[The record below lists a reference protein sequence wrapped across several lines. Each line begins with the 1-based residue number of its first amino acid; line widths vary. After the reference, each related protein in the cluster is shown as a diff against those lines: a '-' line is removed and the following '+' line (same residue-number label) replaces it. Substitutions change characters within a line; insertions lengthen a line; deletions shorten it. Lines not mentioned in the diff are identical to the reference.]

1 MSTNRSPLKAI
12 RAKCLRC
19 SDGSKSEVRL
29 CPVETCPL
37 WPFRSGHRLPKEIVE
52 GEGGEEKNLNNSG
65 FSDESGDSDEE
76 DDE

>member
-19 SDGSKSEVRL
+19 SDGSKLEVRL

-37 WPFRSGHRLPKEIVE
+37 WPFRSGHRLPKEIIE
-52 GEGGEEKNLNNSG
+52 GEGGDEKTLNNSG
-65 FSDESGDSDEE
+65 FSDQSDDSDEE
-76 DDE
+76 GAE

>member
-1 MSTNRSPLKAI
+1 MNRSPLKAI

-19 SDGSKSEVRL
+19 SDGSKQEVRL

-52 GEGGEEKNLNNSG
+52 GEDSEEKTLNNSG
-65 FSDESGDSDEE
+65 FSEESGDSDEE